1 MQFASK
7 NVLLMIL
14 VAFFLFVIGYNILG
28 NNMVRERSSQQLS
41 LENTFGVRLSLGGLE
56 GFSEGATDNS
66 KFTAQNITD
75 IIKCAD
81 PNGSKSPYSSSDIS
95 DMLSGSS
102 FTISNGKVTCSSDKK
117 SDSKSDSK
125 NDSSSSGSK
134 KSSDS
139 SSDSK
144 SDSTDSKSK

>member
-28 NNMVRERSSQQLS
+28 NNM
-41 LENTFGVRLSLGGLE
+41 GGLE

-66 KFTAQNITD
+66 KFTVQNITD

-81 PNGSKSPYSSSDIS
+81 PNSNKSPYSSSDIS
-95 DMLSGSS
+95 DMLSGKS
-102 FTISNGKVTCSSDKK
+102 FSISGGKVTCSSDKK
-117 SDSKSDSK
+117 SDSK
-125 NDSSSSGSK
+125 NDSSSSGNK

>member
-117 SDSKSDSK
+117 SDSKKSDSK
-125 NDSSSSGSK
+125 SDSSSDSK
-134 KSSDS
+134 K
-139 SSDSK
+139 SDSK

>member
-1 MQFASK
+1 
-7 NVLLMIL
+7 MIL

-28 NNMVRERSSQQLS
+28 NNM
-41 LENTFGVRLSLGGLE
+41 GGLE

-66 KFTAQNITD
+66 KFTVQNITD

-81 PNGSKSPYSSSDIS
+81 PNSNKSPYSSSDIS

-117 SDSKSDSK
+117 SDSKKSDSK
-125 NDSSSSGSK
+125 SDSSSDSK
-134 KSSDS
+134 K
-139 SSDSK
+139 SDSK

>member
-28 NNMVRERSSQQLS
+28 NNM
-41 LENTFGVRLSLGGLE
+41 GGLE

-81 PNGSKSPYSSSDIS
+81 PNSSKSPYSSSDIS
-95 DMLSGSS
+95 DMLSGKS
-102 FTISNGKVTCSSDKK
+102 FSISGGKVTCSSDKK
-117 SDSKSDSK
+117 SDSK
-125 NDSSSSGSK
+125 NDSSSSGNK

>member
-7 NVLLMIL
+7 NVLLVIL

-28 NNMVRERSSQQLS
+28 NNMVS
-41 LENTFGVRLSLGGLE
+41 LE
-56 GFSEGATDNS
+56 GFREGATDNS

-75 IIKCAD
+75 IIRCAD
-81 PNGSKSPYSSSDIS
+81 PNSSKSPYSSSDIS
-95 DMLSGSS
+95 DMLTGSS
-102 FTISNGKVTCSSDKK
+102 FTISGGKVTCSSDKK
-117 SDSKSDSK
+117 SDSKSSDSKSSDSKSSDSKSSDSK
-125 NDSSSSGSK
+125 NDK

-144 SDSTDSKSK
+144 SSDSKSK

>member
-28 NNMVRERSSQQLS
+28 NNM
-41 LENTFGVRLSLGGLE
+41 GGLE

-66 KFTAQNITD
+66 KFTVQNITD

-81 PNGSKSPYSSSDIS
+81 PNSNKSPYSSSDIS
-95 DMLSGSS
+95 DMLSGKS
-102 FTISNGKVTCSSDKK
+102 FSISGGKVTCSSDKK

-125 NDSSSSGSK
+125 NDSSSSGNK

>member
-28 NNMVRERSSQQLS
+28 NNM
-41 LENTFGVRLSLGGLE
+41 GGLE

>member
-28 NNMVRERSSQQLS
+28 NNM
-41 LENTFGVRLSLGGLE
+41 GGLE

-66 KFTAQNITD
+66 KFTVQNITD

-81 PNGSKSPYSSSDIS
+81 PNSNKSPYSSSDIS

-125 NDSSSSGSK
+125 NDKNDK

>member
-28 NNMVRERSSQQLS
+28 NNM
-41 LENTFGVRLSLGGLE
+41 GGLE

-66 KFTAQNITD
+66 KFTVQNITD

-81 PNGSKSPYSSSDIS
+81 PNSNKSPYSSSDIS

-117 SDSKSDSK
+117 SDSKKSDSK
-125 NDSSSSGSK
+125 SDSSSDSK
-134 KSSDS
+134 K
-139 SSDSK
+139 SDSK

>member
-1 MQFASK
+1 
-7 NVLLMIL
+7 
-14 VAFFLFVIGYNILG
+14 
-28 NNMVRERSSQQLS
+28 MVSERSSQQLT

-81 PNGSKSPYSSSDIS
+81 PNSSKSPYSNSDIS

-102 FTISNGKVTCSSDKK
+102 FTISNGKVTCSTDKK
-117 SDSKSDSK
+117 SDS
-125 NDSSSSGSK
+125 

-144 SDSTDSKSK
+144 KSDSSSDSKKSDSKNDSTDSKSK

>member
-28 NNMVRERSSQQLS
+28 N
-41 LENTFGVRLSLGGLE
+41 TIGGLE
-56 GFSEGATDNS
+56 GFREGATDNS

-75 IIKCAD
+75 IIRCAD
-81 PNGSKSPYSSSDIS
+81 PNSNKSPYSSSDIS

-102 FTISNGKVTCSSDKK
+102 FTISGGKVTCSSDKK
-117 SDSKSDSK
+117 SDSNNSDKKSGDSISDSK
-125 NDSSSSGSK
+125 NDK
-134 KSSDS
+134 KSGDS

-144 SDSTDSKSK
+144 SSDSKSK

>member
-1 MQFASK
+1 
-7 NVLLMIL
+7 MIL

-28 NNMVRERSSQQLS
+28 NNM
-41 LENTFGVRLSLGGLE
+41 GGLE

-66 KFTAQNITD
+66 KFTVQNITD

-81 PNGSKSPYSSSDIS
+81 PNSNKSPYSSSDIS
-95 DMLSGSS
+95 DMLSGKS
-102 FTISNGKVTCSSDKK
+102 FSISGGKVTCSSDKK
-117 SDSKSDSK
+117 SDSK
-125 NDSSSSGSK
+125 NDSSSSGNK